1 MEKKDRDTDTGGEGG
16 RLVGSVFFFF
26 FFFFAK

>member
-26 FFFFAK
+26 FFFAK